1 MNQFE
6 LVINPKFFYLFR
18 FGIFQSHRT
27 EPKLPKHRNFG
38 IFGSVRSSTD
48 SNYKFIQSK
57 NRRKRVSNRKT
68 SSAKGWNFEPNWY
81 LKTLISEKIEALQ
94 SIIIMQQITDIYI
107 YHKKNKVIAKPE
119 ELRKSEIQAFM
130 APPAFNHKK
139 VL

>member
-1 MNQFE
+1 MPFE
-6 LVINPKFFYLFR
+6 
-18 FGIFQSHRT
+18 T
-27 EPKLPKHRNFG
+27 
-38 IFGSVRSSTD
+38 
-48 SNYKFIQSK
+48 KFIQSK
-57 NRRKRVSNRKT
+57 NRK
-68 SSAKGWNFEPNWY
+68 KGVKKKNQFSQGLNFEANWY